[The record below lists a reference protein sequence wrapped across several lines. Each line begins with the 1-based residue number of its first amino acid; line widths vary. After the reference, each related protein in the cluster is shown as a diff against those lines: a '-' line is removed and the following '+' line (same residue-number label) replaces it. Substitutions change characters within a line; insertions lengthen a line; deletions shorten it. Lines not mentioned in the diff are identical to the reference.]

1 MPVIKSKGKNA
12 AAYCSGV
19 ISILLACITWLIA
32 PPGFADEQP
41 VYSTVVEAYIEL
53 HTQPGRSYPVF
64 YIAERGES
72 IELLKQRTDWIKVRN
87 RRGIEGWVSIDEI
100 GRTVD
105 ESGVALGIK
114 SPDLESFS
122 NRTWEFGFMLGDF
135 DHSDAI
141 TGYAGWHFTRNLSAE
156 LAVTENFGSFSNGS
170 MVTASIVHQLRP
182 DWRYSPFLTIGGGVR
197 ETKPR
202 STLVSTEDRQDTVA
216 SVGAGIRI
224 HLSRRL
230 IVRLQ
235 YKHYVVMTSRDDD
248 EEVDEWKIGISAF
261 Y

>member
-1 MPVIKSKGKNA
+1 MPGIRPKGKIA
-12 AAYCSGV
+12 TVYHRWP
-19 ISILLACITWLIA
+19 ISILLTCVACLVT
-32 PPGFADEQP
+32 PPSSADEPP
-41 VYSTVVEAYIEL
+41 VYSTVVEPYIEL

-72 IELLKQRTDWIKVRN
+72 VELLKQRTDWIKVRN
-87 RRGIEGWVSIDEI
+87 HRGIEGWVSIDEI

-105 ESGVALGIK
+105 ESGIALGIK
-114 SPDLESFS
+114 TPDLDSFS
-122 NRTWEFGFMLGDF
+122 NRKWEFGVMLGDF

-141 TGYAGWHFTRNLSAE
+141 TGYAGWHFTRNLSGE
-156 LAVTENFGSFSNGS
+156 LAVTENFGNFSDGS

-197 ETKPR
+197 ETRPR
-202 STLVSTEDRQDTVA
+202 STLVSTEDRRDTVA

-230 IVRLQ
+230 IMRLQ